1 MSGQLCRVAEALN
14 KHYITLSHRHPPP
27 SPQKSDT
34 QACANPVRRGL
45 GRRIHG
51 SVEDTKLSTNKQHT
65 LSLKNLGAPGFPS
78 APRVTF
84 FEF

>member
-51 SVEDTKLSTNKQHT
+51 SVEDTKFHAGFGMVTAGTNY
-65 LSLKNLGAPGFPS
+65 L
-78 APRVTF
+78 PRNFGSRSRVPY
-84 FEF
+84 